1 MDTALADIEAKLSA
15 LDIAKAQLDQVKA
28 PPREV
33 DLASQQA
40 TVSRLNAVV
49 EDAQNQLEKA
59 MMVAPIAGTITA
71 IHYEVGEQVPTG
83 SPFLNMLTS
92 LQYEVEVDIS
102 EADIAK
108 IKLGDPVEMTFDAFG
123 AQELFIGNV
132 FFIDPAETI
141 ISDVV
146 YYSVKIQVAGTD
158 RPIKPGMTANVDIRT
173 ATRNNVLFIPQRAV
187 VSVGKTNTV
196 SVLKSKNVVEERMV
210 ELGLRA
216 DNGMV
221 EILSGLEQ
229 GEDVVTFVKEEK

>member
-102 EADIAK
+102 EAVIAK

-123 AQELFIGNV
+123 AQNYSSAMC
-132 FFIDPAETI
+132 FIDPAETI

-146 YYSVKIQVAGTD
+146 YYTVKIQVAGTD

-187 VSVGKTNTV
+187 VSVGKINTV

-216 DNGMV
+216 DIGLV